1 MFDVLKTL
9 SELVKT
15 KPQRVKTKEVK
26 PTATVVDPVKPVT
39 QPAQTNTT
47 VQTAPVVQTPTVDIQ
62 AELRIAQAKAKEIIL
77 EAKDEAL
84 RIRRE
89 GEEEIRKKSEVLAR
103 REGSIEDQERRLKVT
118 EQQIKTTEEQIENVK
133 REIESIKN
141 ETLQK
146 LEKVGNLTRDE
157 AKDLI
162 MEQVRL
168 KSKEEI
174 AKEIRQATEK
184 AKEEAQEK
192 AREIL
197 IDAMKHG
204 ATDYVSEYTV
214 SVVKVPDEEVKG
226 RIIGKEGRNI
236 RSFENATGVDVDL
249 DEEGVIRLSSFDPV
263 RREIARVTLE
273 RLMKDGRIQPG
284 RIEDIVDQVKKD
296 IERIMFEEGQK
307 LCHAVG
313 VYNLPAP
320 IVALLGRFKYRFSYG
335 QNMIAH
341 TLEETKIG
349 IALAQETGADVNVV
363 RLGCLLHDIGK
374 VVMDK
379 DGNHIDLGV
388 ELLRKYNLPQKV
400 IDCVAQHHEDT
411 PFTSGES
418 MLVYISDAISGSR
431 PGARYENYEEY
442 VKRLKDLEDIA
453 KSHPGVTDVIAFQA
467 GRDLRI
473 AVDPGKVDDATAT
486 IMASQVKDEIERK
499 LTFPG
504 SIKISVIRELRA
516 TATADSSKENRRG

>member
-9 SELVKT
+9 SELVKS
-15 KPQRVKTKEVK
+15 KPQRTIKQTSAVVPEKTK
-26 PTATVVDPVKPVT
+26 TI
-39 QPAQTNTT
+39 
-47 VQTAPVVQTPTVDIQ
+47 PVVQQAAQIPVIPQPIAPQVPLIDVE
-62 AELRIAQAKAKEIIL
+62 AELRIAQAKAKEIVL

-84 RIRRE
+84 RVRREAEEDIRR
-89 GEEEIRKKSEVLAR
+89 RSEAAAR
-103 REGSIEDQERRLKVT
+103 RESAIDEQEKRLRV
-118 EQQIKTTEEQIENVK
+118 IEEQIEK
-133 REIESIKN
+133 TRKDIETIKD
-141 ETLQK
+141 ETLHK
-146 LEKVGNLTRDE
+146 LEQVGNLTRDE
-157 AKDLI
+157 AKELI
-162 MEQVRL
+162 LNQVKL
-168 KSKEEI
+168 KTKEEI

-184 AKEEAQEK
+184 AKEEADEK

-204 ATDYVSEYTV
+204 ATDYVSEFTV
-214 SVVKVPDEEVKG
+214 SVVKVTDEEVKG

-236 RSFENATGVDVDL
+236 RSFETATGVDVDL

-284 RIEDIVDQVKKD
+284 RIEDIVEQVKKD
-296 IERIMFEEGQK
+296 TERIMFEEGQK

-349 IALAQETGADVNVV
+349 IALAQETHADVNVV

-379 DGNHIDLGV
+379 DGNHVDLGV
-388 ELLRKYNLPQKV
+388 ELLKKYNVPQKV

-431 PGARYENYEEY
+431 PGARYENYDEY

-453 KSHPGVTDVIAFQA
+453 KSHPGVIDVVAFQA

-486 IMASQVKDEIERK
+486 IMASEVKDEIERK

-504 SIKISVIRELRA
+504 SIKISVIRELRITHSA
-516 TATADSSKENRRG
+516 ESSKDNRRPS